1 MCKVVCTLFYGGLFI
16 LEKGELTLS
25 ELVRVKINGEE
36 HEVEKGIRILDFL
49 LRQGIEHPHIC
60 YSKVFGPIQTCDTC
74 MCEVDGK
81 IIRACSTVMEE
92 GMNIMTSSERSITA
106 QTEAMDR
113 ILENHLLYCTV
124 CDNNN
129 GNCRVHNTA
138 ELLEVEHQTRP
149 FREKG
154 YEVDMSYPFY
164 RYAW

>member
-60 YSKVFGPIQTCDTC
+60 YSEVLGPIQTCDTC